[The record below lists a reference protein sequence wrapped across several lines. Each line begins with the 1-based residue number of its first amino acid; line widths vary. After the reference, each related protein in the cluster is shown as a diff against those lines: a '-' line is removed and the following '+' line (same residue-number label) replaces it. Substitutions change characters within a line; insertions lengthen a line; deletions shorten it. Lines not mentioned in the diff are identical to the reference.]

1 MQRNKALLSPPVAPG
16 ARAGQCPGT
25 ADPAGA
31 LPHGWWI
38 LPFSGLGLCLW
49 AGLACVLI
57 SAQ

>member
-1 MQRNKALLSPPVAPG
+1 MQRNRALLSPPVAPG
-16 ARAGQCPGT
+16 SRAGQRPAT
-25 ADPAGA
+25 DDLAGA

-57 SAQ
+57 GTQ